1 MARALSDGQWA
12 LAIGRSAVLIFMS
25 NERLRPPGI
34 NSCGEYDEAR
44 EPIIRSYAPCRRN
57 CPRNRFVCYLS
68 CMKIALAQINT
79 TVGDIAGNRDRVL
92 EVMGKAKAQGAD
104 IAVFP
109 ELSLTGYPPRDLLGL
124 HGFVESN
131 LKALQEIAAR
141 SEQMGVII
149 GFVDRNRK
157 NGGRDFHNG
166 AAFLHEGRIQAIVH
180 KTLLPTYD
188 VFDEDRYFERA
199 DRVHLVNFRGRTLGI
214 SICEDAWN
222 SEDFWSK
229 PLYTTDP
236 IRNQVEKGANLLFNI
251 SASPFEMDKPKLRFR
266 MLHDHVQR
274 YHVPLVY
281 VNLVGGNDDLLFDGN
296 SLALGKEGNVIAQG
310 KSFSEDLL
318 IVDPDSNEDLGYHEG
333 ETLQTLFQ
341 ALVVGTHDYAYKC
354 RFKSAVLGLSG
365 GIDSSI
371 VACIAAEA
379 LGPQNVLG
387 VSMPSMYSAPESFED
402 ARTLAQNLGIRFETI
417 PIRPMFRQFEE
428 SLAHVFAGR
437 PSDETEENLQARI
450 RGTILMALSN
460 KFGHLVLGT
469 GNKSE
474 LGAGYCTLYG
484 DMVGGLA
491 VVSDVPKTMIYRLAA
506 YINRQKEII
515 PRNTIV
521 RPPTA
526 ELRLNQ
532 TDQDSLPE
540 YDILDGILHLRVE
553 EQMNVEEIVAR
564 GYERPTVEKVI
575 RLIQA
580 NEYKRRQA
588 ATGLKVTTRAFGTGR
603 RMPIASVVR
612 I

>member
-1 MARALSDGQWA
+1 
-12 LAIGRSAVLIFMS
+12 
-25 NERLRPPGI
+25 
-34 NSCGEYDEAR
+34 
-44 EPIIRSYAPCRRN
+44 
-57 CPRNRFVCYLS
+57 
-68 CMKIALAQINT
+68 MKLALAQINT
-79 TVGDIAGNRDRVL
+79 TVGDINGNRDRIFNAM
-92 EVMGKAKAQGAD
+92 EKAEAMGAD

-109 ELSLTGYPPRDLLGL
+109 ELGLTGYPPRDLLGL

-131 LKALQEIAAR
+131 LRALLEIAAHTD
-141 SEQMGVII
+141 QLGVVV

-157 NGGRDFHNG
+157 KEGRDFHNA
-166 AAFLHEGRIQAIVH
+166 AAFLADGKVQAVIH

-188 VFDEDRYFERA
+188 VFDEDRYFEPSGQ
-199 DRVHLVNFRGRTLGI
+199 VQLVNFRGHTLGI

-229 PLYTTDP
+229 PLYSTDP
-236 IRNQVEKGANLLFNI
+236 LRNQVEQGANLLINI
-251 SASPFEMDKPKLRFR
+251 SASPFEMEKPKFR
-266 MLHDHVQR
+266 LQMLQDHVR
-274 YHVPLVY
+274 KHRIPLVY

-296 SLALGKEGNVIAQG
+296 SLALGKNGNVIAQG
-310 KSFSEDLL
+310 KSFAEDLL
-318 IVDPDSNEDLGYHEG
+318 LIDSNSTDDHGYSEG
-333 ETLQTLFQ
+333 ETLQNLFQ
-341 ALVVGTHDYAYKC
+341 ALVMGTRDYANKC

-379 LGPQNVLG
+379 LGPQHVVG
-387 VSMPSMYSAPESFED
+387 VSMPSMYSAQESFDD
-402 ARTLAQNLGIRFETI
+402 ARLLAKNLGIRFETI
-417 PIRPMFRQFEE
+417 PIRPLFHQFEE
-428 SLAHVFAGR
+428 SLAPVFSGR
-437 PSDETEENLQARI
+437 PQDETEENLQARI

-491 VVSDVPKTMIYRLAA
+491 VISDVPKTMIYRLAA
-506 YINRQKEII
+506 YINRRQEII

-526 ELRLNQ
+526 ELRPNQ

-540 YDILDGILHLRVE
+540 YEILDGILQLRVE
-553 EQMNVEEIVAR
+553 EQMSVEEIVTR
-564 GYERPTVEKVI
+564 GYERQTVEKVI
-575 RLIQA
+575 RLIHA

-603 RMPIASVVR
+603 RMPIASVVSV
-612 I
+612 